1 VRARFDDGTVGD
13 VTFSDQLTF
22 EPAVNFWLQEAGET
36 HRIAIPADV
45 PIGLP
50 IDLTVTTSDQWGH
63 REARGSVVVLDSWEN
78 THNLAAAEWIGGHPQ
93 ILDGTL
99 RPQQVPNV
107 LFLACG
113 FSDASRAAF
122 TNAVN
127 LVVGNLTVDRLLQPY
142 GYLAQS
148 MNYWFLRLPGQ
159 ADGVCVRC
167 EVSPHPRP
175 GGLFAKPVPSPAA
188 PPQSGAWKLEHLI
201 YMAGLPV
208 PPELALVINKTT
220 TRPLVSLDELRGL
233 NSKQLNFD
241 LLFEKWDVMMLEK
254 PARNVS
260 DVVVKNW
267 LMLANRTF
275 IDEIDTFPSMAIG
288 SPPSAEFDQFGLLSL
303 HDLRGGLDECRRFL
317 SGVEAAPRP
326 PRGPIVLDNNVV
338 TEDGAPSTALG
349 NLWAT
354 ELANTSTFDNRQYLV
369 LLCNAPF
376 GRGNRVPDIGVHLRL
391 YLKDAA
397 PGIGVVQQP
406 NANGPIF
413 VAPDPNAILRSD
425 TWRVFGHELAHAFGL
440 GDEYVELAENYPHS
454 EDDLDRFANL
464 TTHPAILAS
473 GHPVMTQIK
482 WNWHRI
488 RYASVITERITSV
501 GTGRFEVPV
510 RPTRA
515 PFFGPRNIV
524 FLRERDPQVVINRDT
539 TTLGPFEVE
548 TVSQAHDRVVI
559 ASRISGMDPA
569 QLVDQV
575 EAMFPNGIIYMP
587 APGLNSG
594 QYFTL
599 IPPAA
604 ARIMQVV
611 IDGPMTGKTCN
622 ASEQTAH
629 DGHFTQVPKERDPV
643 GRVSAKDLPGLVG
656 AYYGGRTYACG
667 ILHPAGQCLMRSD
680 HDETTAFCPVCQ
692 YVLIEQIDPNQHFRF
707 DNEYAKRYAL

>member
-1 VRARFDDGTVGD
+1 
-13 VTFSDQLTF
+13 
-22 EPAVNFWLQEAGET
+22 
-36 HRIAIPADV
+36 
-45 PIGLP
+45 
-50 IDLTVTTSDQWGH
+50 
-63 REARGSVVVLDSWEN
+63 
-78 THNLAAAEWIGGHPQ
+78 
-93 ILDGTL
+93 
-99 RPQQVPNV
+99 
-107 LFLACG
+107 
-113 FSDASRAAF
+113 
-122 TNAVN
+122 
-127 LVVGNLTVDRLLQPY
+127 
-142 GYLAQS
+142 
-148 MNYWFLRLPGQ
+148 
-159 ADGVCVRC
+159 
-167 EVSPHPRP
+167 
-175 GGLFAKPVPSPAA
+175 
-188 PPQSGAWKLEHLI
+188 
-201 YMAGLPV
+201 
-208 PPELALVINKTT
+208 
-220 TRPLVSLDELRGL
+220 
-233 NSKQLNFD
+233 
-241 LLFEKWDVMMLEK
+241 
-254 PARNVS
+254 
-260 DVVVKNW
+260 
-267 LMLANRTF
+267 
-275 IDEIDTFPSMAIG
+275 
-288 SPPSAEFDQFGLLSL
+288 
-303 HDLRGGLDECRRFL
+303 
-317 SGVEAAPRP
+317 
-326 PRGPIVLDNNVV
+326 
-338 TEDGAPSTALG
+338 
-349 NLWAT
+349 
-354 ELANTSTFDNRQYLV
+354 
-369 LLCNAPF
+369 
-376 GRGNRVPDIGVHLRL
+376 
-391 YLKDAA
+391 
-397 PGIGVVQQP
+397 
-406 NANGPIF
+406 
-413 VAPDPNAILRSD
+413 
-425 TWRVFGHELAHAFGL
+425 
-440 GDEYVELAENYPHS
+440 
-454 EDDLDRFANL
+454 
-464 TTHPAILAS
+464 
-473 GHPVMTQIK
+473 MTQIK

-524 FLRERDPQVVINRDT
+524 FLRERDPQVVINRDP